1 MPRRYSPGSVIC
13 LWNDASPAASPP
25 DSCSNSMTG
34 ARSRAT
40 DSGERRLQK
49 AARAEMSTL
58 DVTRSL
64 LDTWECFNNQNSV
77 DQLQPLW
84 LTSSIKKYRG
94 APSINADRLAGPAS
108 TWCWPTSWMRSFRCG
123 AAPPATASR
132 GPTIDQETGKSD
144 RMNGAGCRQTP
155 PLRECAWRRYSRP
168 CSSGRGLS

>member
-1 MPRRYSPGSVIC
+1 
-13 LWNDASPAASPP
+13 
-25 DSCSNSMTG
+25 
-34 ARSRAT
+34 
-40 DSGERRLQK
+40 
-49 AARAEMSTL
+49 MSTL
-58 DVTRSL
+58 DVTRSV

-84 LTSSIKKYRG
+84 LTSSIKKYGG

-144 RMNGAGCRQTP
+144 WMDGAGVAKRHLYGNAPGVDTAGHAPQA
-155 PLRECAWRRYSRP
+155 EVSAS
-168 CSSGRGLS
+168 